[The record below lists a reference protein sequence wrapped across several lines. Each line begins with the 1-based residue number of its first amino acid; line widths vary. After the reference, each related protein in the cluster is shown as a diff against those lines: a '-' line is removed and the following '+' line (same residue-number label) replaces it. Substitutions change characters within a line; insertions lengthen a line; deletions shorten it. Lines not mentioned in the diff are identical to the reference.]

1 MNLEPFCLDDSQDSR
16 GTAAF
21 HLIQEIV
28 LSSNM
33 FIPGSLQPSPIFFF
47 FFLPLGAAEG
57 HTDII
62 FKKNKKK
69 NRLYIFLCKL
79 EFPFCTMT
87 M

>member
-47 FFLPLGAAEG
+47 FLPLGAAEG

-62 FKKNKKK
+62 LKNQKKK
-69 NRLYIFLCKL
+69 PDYIFFYVNLNS
-79 EFPFCTMT
+79 PFVP
-87 M
+87 

>member
-47 FFLPLGAAEG
+47 FYLWEQLKV
-57 HTDII
+57 IRI
-62 FKKNKKK
+62 LFKKNPKKK
-69 NRLYIFLCKL
+69 TEYIFFYVNLNS
-79 EFPFCTMT
+79 PFVP
-87 M
+87 

>member
-33 FIPGSLQPSPIFFF
+33 FIPGSLQPSPT
-47 FFLPLGAAEG
+47 FFLFSFFYLWEQLKV
-57 HTDII
+57 IRI
-62 FKKNKKK
+62 LFIKIKKK
-69 NRLYIFLCKL
+69 HRLYFFYVNLNS
-79 EFPFCTMT
+79 PFVP
-87 M
+87 

>member
-47 FFLPLGAAEG
+47 LPLGAAEG

-62 FKKNKKK
+62 KKK
-69 NRLYIFLCKL
+69 PKKKQIIYF
-79 EFPFCTMT
+79 FM
-87 M
+87 

>member
-33 FIPGSLQPSPIFFF
+33 FIPGSLQQSPIFFF
-47 FFLPLGAAEG
+47 FFYLWEQLKV
-57 HTDII
+57 IRI
-62 FKKNKKK
+62 LFLKKTKKK
-69 NRLYIFLCKL
+69 TDYIFFYVNLNS
-79 EFPFCTMT
+79 PFVP
-87 M
+87 

>member
-33 FIPGSLQPSPIFFF
+33 FIPGSLQPSPTF

-62 FKKNKKK
+62 YKNKK
-69 NRLYIFLCKL
+69 NTDYIFFLCKL

>member
-47 FFLPLGAAEG
+47 LPLGAAEG

-62 FKKNKKK
+62 LKNQKKTQII
-69 NRLYIFLCKL
+69 YF
-79 EFPFCTMT
+79 FM
-87 M
+87 